1 VLVPKYPNVMD
12 AAALTAKYACKSN
25 ENFVYLKTFS
35 VIYKFHLFQVL
46 SNYAYVEMQCRKTS
60 WTRTLTFFA
69 DNHRGNYSNLRCNL
83 ELENKLWMERWGER
97 SISANGRKRL
107 SIHLSLLFMSM
118 STVNEKL
125 SVSTCLFLK

>member
-83 ELENKLWMERWGER
+83 ELENKYYERWYTDVSHLVNPHNLLNYKFWTDVSNTMNR
-97 SISANGRKRL
+97 GR
-107 SIHLSLLFMSM
+107 
-118 STVNEKL
+118 VEDG
-125 SVSTCLFLK
+125 